1 MCAMTLMLASAS
13 PRRKQLLAQLGL
25 SCEVKPQDI
34 DESRRD
40 GESPCVYVRR
50 LALEKAQ
57 AATAERFDAPRLILA
72 ADTVVALEDQVFDK
86 PSDEESAV
94 AALMQLAGTTH
105 SVRTAVCLLRQSAVG
120 NSEEIG
126 LSESHTRVRFSNFS
140 EASARQYWRSGEP
153 LGKAGGYAIQGLGA
167 SFIELIDG
175 SYSGVMGL
183 PLFESAELLRLA
195 GIDVLTL
202 AECST

>member
-50 LALEKAQ
+50 LALEKAH

-105 SVRTAVCLLRQSAVG
+105 SVRTAVCLLRQSAV
-120 NSEEIG
+120 SD
-126 LSESHTRVRFSNFS
+126 S
-140 EASARQYWRSGEP
+140 EAIA
-153 LGKAGGYAIQGLGA
+153 
-167 SFIELIDG
+167 
-175 SYSGVMGL
+175 MM
-183 PLFESAELLRLA
+183 LLRMQA
-195 GIDVLTL
+195 FTAD
-202 AECST
+202 AF